1 MEQKKEKNISL
12 LDLDEFAR
20 NEEDLLAFSSKYKTS
35 SYKEEDIK
43 ENEIE
48 LMDIRK
54 RLSCDSTSISYSQE
68 YSSMSG
74 CNLKKMKTLS
84 GEDIGFEEAS
94 KLYMEFK
101 EKQRKMSSP
110 LCCYFS
116 GSDIYLS
123 KNHKNI
129 VDLDNS
135 QNFIKK
141 ENFFKNN
148 SAKKINGINNKKS
161 NCTQS
166 NSNNNDNAKKNVTLN
181 MARKNKNKIVP
192 LNNNNYKNN
201 NNFNNISNRIGNQNN
216 KKQKK
221 LSLNINKAAYNTI
234 NDLNRIQNNNYNLT
248 NNNIYFNNNNF
259 QQIYNINYINLS
271 NYANNPMNNN
281 NCKRKLSHNFEEGI
295 IANNFNNILNQINNN
310 NNNKNPNEIIF
321 NIPQPQQN
329 LNPILFS
336 YNEAKDKNFTQF
348 PKNFNNKPIINNTKI
363 DKKPFDKRKG
373 DWLCP
378 ECHNLNFAFRIV
390 CNRCQLPKPN
400 NFIN

>member
-12 LDLDEFAR
+12 LDIDEFTR

-166 NSNNNDNAKKNVTLN
+166 NSKNNDNAKKNVTLN

-221 LSLNINKAAYNTI
+221 LSLNINKAAYNSIT
-234 NDLNRIQNNNYNLT
+234 DLNRVQNNNYNYT

-336 YNEAKDKNFTQF
+336 YNEAKEKNFTQF

>member
-1 MEQKKEKNISL
+1 MEQKKEKNLSL
-12 LDLDEFAR
+12 LDLDEFTR

-35 SYKEEDIK
+35 SFKEDDIK

-94 KLYMEFK
+94 KLYMDFK

-129 VDLDNS
+129 VDLNNS

-148 SAKKINGINNKKS
+148 SDKEINNINNKKC

-166 NSNNNDNAKKNVTLN
+166 NSKGSDNAKKNATFKKS
-181 MARKNKNKIVP
+181 RKNKNRTVL
-192 LNNNNYKNN
+192 LNNNNNN
-201 NNFNNISNRIGNQNN
+201 LNNISNNIANQNN
-216 KKQKK
+216 KNQKK
-221 LSLNINKAAYNTI
+221 LSLNINKAAYNKI
-234 NDLNRIQNNNYNLT
+234 NDLNRIQNNNFNFT
-248 NNNIYFNNNNF
+248 NNNIYFNNNNY
-259 QQIYNINYINLS
+259 QQIYNINYINLN
-271 NYANNPMNNN
+271 NYTNNPMNNN
-281 NCKRKLSHNFEEGI
+281 NSKRKLSHNLEEGI
-295 IANNFNNILNQINNN
+295 IAEYFKNILNQINNN
-310 NNNKNPNEIIF
+310 SNNKNPNEIIF
-321 NIPQPQQN
+321 NIPQSQQN

-336 YNEAKDKNFTQF
+336 YNEAKEKNYIQF
-348 PKNFNNKPIINNTKI
+348 PKNFNNKPIINNAKN

-400 NFIN
+400 NLLI

>member
-1 MEQKKEKNISL
+1 MDAKKERNISL

-54 RLSCDSTSISYSQE
+54 RLSCDSTSISYSRE
-68 YSSMSG
+68 YSNMSG

-94 KLYMEFK
+94 KIYMDFK
-101 EKQRKMSSP
+101 ENQRKMSSP

-123 KNHKNI
+123 KNHKNT

-141 ENFFKNN
+141 ENFIKNN
-148 SAKKINGINNKKS
+148 SAKKSNNINNKKIIS
-161 NCTQS
+161 TQG
-166 NSNNNDNAKKNVTLN
+166 NSKNNDNAKKNINFKLTK
-181 MARKNKNKIVP
+181 KNKNKTIP
-192 LNNNNYKNN
+192 LNNNNNLRN
-201 NNFNNISNRIGNQNN
+201 NNISNQNN
-216 KKQKK
+216 KNQKK
-221 LSLNINKAAYNTI
+221 LSLNINKGVYNSI
-234 NDLNRIQNNNYNLT
+234 KDLNEIQNDNYNFGK
-248 NNNIYFNNNNF
+248 NNIYNNY
-259 QQIYNINYINLS
+259 QQIYNINYINLN
-271 NYANNPMNNN
+271 NYQIPMNNN
-281 NCKRKLSHNFEEGI
+281 NCKRKLSHNLEEGI
-295 IANNFNNILNQINNN
+295 IANYFNNILNQINNN
-310 NNNKNPNEIIF
+310 TNNNPNKIIF
-321 NIPQPQQN
+321 NVPQAQQN

-336 YNEAKDKNFTQF
+336 YNEGKDKNYIQF
-348 PKNFNNKPIINNTKI
+348 PKNFNNKPIINNTKN

-400 NFIN
+400 NLII

>member
-1 MEQKKEKNISL
+1 MEQKNEKNLSL
-12 LDLDEFAR
+12 LDLDEFTR

-35 SYKEEDIK
+35 SYKEDDNK

-48 LMDIRK
+48 LIHIRK

-68 YSSMSG
+68 YSNMSG

-94 KLYMEFK
+94 KMYMDFK

-123 KNHKNI
+123 KSHKNI

-148 SAKKINGINNKKS
+148 SDKTINNINNKKY
-161 NCTQS
+161 NVTQS
-166 NSNNNDNAKKNVTLN
+166 NSKSNDNVKKNSTFKI
-181 MARKNKNKIVP
+181 AKKNKNKNVP
-192 LNNNNYKNN
+192 LNNNNN
-201 NNFNNISNRIGNQNN
+201 NNFINASNTFASQIN
-216 KKQKK
+216 KNQKK
-221 LSLNINKAAYNTI
+221 LSLNINKAKCNTI
-234 NDLNRIQNNNYNLT
+234 NDLNRMQNNNCNFT
-248 NNNIYFNNNNF
+248 NNNIYFNNNNY
-259 QQIYNINYINLS
+259 QQIYNINYINLN

-281 NCKRKLSHNFEEGI
+281 NCKRKLSHNLEEGI
-295 IANNFNNILNQINNN
+295 ISNYFHNILNQINNN
-310 NNNKNPNEIIF
+310 NNPNEIIF
-321 NIPQPQQN
+321 NVPQSQQN

-336 YNEAKDKNFTQF
+336 YNEAKEKNYIQF
-348 PKNFNNKPIINNTKI
+348 PKNFNNKPIINNTKN

-400 NFIN
+400 NLLI

>member
-12 LDLDEFAR
+12 LDLDEFTR

-74 CNLKKMKTLS
+74 CNLKKLKTLS

-94 KLYMEFK
+94 KLYMDFK

-110 LCCYFS
+110 LCCYFN
-116 GSDIYLS
+116 GSDIFLS

-129 VDLDNS
+129 VDLDHS

-148 SAKKINGINNKKS
+148 SAKKINNINNKKC
-161 NCTQS
+161 NCTPS
-166 NSNNNDNAKKNVTLN
+166 NSNNNDNVKKNVTFK
-181 MARKNKNKIVP
+181 MARKNKNKTLP
-192 LNNNNYKNN
+192 LNNNNNK
-201 NNFNNISNRIGNQNN
+201 NNFNNVNKSFGNQNN
-216 KKQKK
+216 KNQKK
-221 LSLNINKAAYNTI
+221 ISLNINKASYNTI
-234 NDLNRIQNNNYNLT
+234 NDLKRIQNNNYNFT
-248 NNNIYFNNNNF
+248 NNNIYINNNNY
-259 QQIYNINYINLS
+259 QQIYNINYINLN

-281 NCKRKLSHNFEEGI
+281 NCKRKLSHNLEEGI
-295 IANNFNNILNQINNN
+295 IANYFNNILNQINNN

-321 NIPQPQQN
+321 NVSQTPQN
-329 LNPILFS
+329 LNSILFS
-336 YNEAKDKNFTQF
+336 YNEAKEKNYIQL
-348 PKNFNNKPIINNTKI
+348 PKNFNNKPIINNIKN